1 MDDDLESKTDGRR
14 RQRLLQRLDQMVESG
29 RVTDREAQRLR
40 AAGTPS
46 EFDET
51 VRDIRLRHAG
61 TRLNSAVADDT
72 VPKEEADGL
81 LERLRKG
88 EHSRSLRA
96 RLRRLRPDTRSGAR
110 GHGPRQEQASEE
122 GS

>member
-1 MDDDLESKTDGRR
+1 MAEDAGASLE
-14 RQRLLQRLDQMVESG
+14 RLDQMIESG

-40 AAGTPS
+40 AAGTPG

-61 TRLNSAVADDT
+61 TRLTSAVADGT
-72 VPKEEADGL
+72 MPKEEAGGL

-88 EHSRSLRA
+88 EHSGAVRA
-96 RLRRLRPDTRSGAR
+96 RLRGLRPEDRSGAR
-110 GHGPRQEQASEE
+110 GPGSTEHQDTEQ

>member
-61 TRLNSAVADDT
+61 TRLNSAVADGT

-96 RLRRLRPDTRSGAR
+96 RLRRVRPDARSGAR
-110 GHGPRQEQASEE
+110 GHGPEQEQEQES